1 MSHDLRIAAQVCDQR
16 CRYFSTNSIIS
27 RRCAGESWLNILS
40 NRQLSMAS
48 RDIVRPS
55 LLRSNSA
62 RRESVILGSLKR
74 HQ

>member
-1 MSHDLRIAAQVCDQR
+1 MSHDLGIAAQADDQR
-16 CRYFSTNSIIS
+16 CRYLSTSSIIS

-62 RRESVILGSLKR
+62 RRESVIFGSLNW
-74 HQ
+74 QQ